1 MWRTDSFEKNLML
14 GKIEGGKRRG
24 RQRVRLLDGITDQMD
39 MSLSKLWELV
49 IDREVWC
56 AAIHGIAK
64 SRTWLSDLTELNI
77 CCKAGLLVLRTL
89 VCLKSFLFLHQVW
102 MRSKYSNLCCRLFP
116 FHTCNISCHSLLAC
130 RVSAARSAVKHMGFP
145 FMLLVAFP
153 LLLLI
158 YFLCV

>member
-1 MWRTDSFEKNLML
+1 
-14 GKIEGGKRRG
+14 
-24 RQRVRLLDGITDQMD
+24 MD

-116 FHTCNISCHSLLAC
+116 FHTFNISCHSLLAC
-130 RVSAARSAVKHMGFP
+130 RVSAKRSAVKHMGIPLYVTCCFS
-145 FMLLVAFP
+145 VAP
-153 LLLLI
+153 LYIFFVFDFISLLI
-158 YFLCV
+158 CVLVWSFLGLSYMGLSGFPGLGWLCPFSC